1 MKEYYFAVIKFP
13 VLVSTVLIILVG
25 LFFLLALGSNSRTG
39 ISGNETIIYTLVFI
53 SLVFL
58 VSNWILV
65 LMSTHSVIKPPFVQR
80 FSHWMLTQIYY
91 PMAKALNFITFQK
104 THTLQESFL
113 NFNNEIVMS
122 NYMRLENPKML
133 VLLPHCLQGSE
144 CKIRI
149 TNDINDCADC
159 GSCDICTVKNALS
172 SQPVKVAVASGGS
185 LARKLIAD
193 NRPDL
198 IIAVACHRD
207 LTEGVRDAWQFPVY
221 SILNERPKGPC
232 FETTVSLKAIE
243 FAINRF
249 K

>member
-80 FSHWMLTQIYY
+80 FSHWMLSHVYY
-91 PMAKALNFITFQK
+91 PMAKALNFITLQK

-122 NYMRLENPKML
+122 NNMRLENPKKL
-133 VLLPHCLQGSE
+133 VLLPHC
-144 CKIRI
+144 CK
-149 TNDINDCADC
+149 AP
-159 GSCDICTVKNALS
+159 S
-172 SQPVKVAVASGGS
+172 
-185 LARKLIAD
+185 ARSVLPMI
-193 NRPDL
+193 
-198 IIAVACHRD
+198 
-207 LTEGVRDAWQFPVY
+207 
-221 SILNERPKGPC
+221 S
-232 FETTVSLKAIE
+232 TTVQIAEPAIYAQLKTLSPTSPSKWQWLPEALWL
-243 FAINRF
+243 AS
-249 K
+249 